1 MIRGWEYKQYQY
13 KQRIRAQ
20 QSNLNQRKPSKLS
33 KIPDLRWRGQCQSLK
48 SYGQYCLIG
57 FKVLRCSVWSLLCV
71 IMEGEMD
78 KLRCDECG
86 TSFNCGAPPGKDHCW
101 CMELPNLRQSFDL
114 AGKCVCPDCMT
125 LGQAKD
131 MTKARKARKSQRD
144 NSAVKVARR

>member
-1 MIRGWEYKQYQY
+1 
-13 KQRIRAQ
+13 
-20 QSNLNQRKPSKLS
+20 
-33 KIPDLRWRGQCQSLK
+33 
-48 SYGQYCLIG
+48 
-57 FKVLRCSVWSLLCV
+57 
-71 IMEGEMD
+71 MD
-78 KLRCDECG
+78 KLKCDECG